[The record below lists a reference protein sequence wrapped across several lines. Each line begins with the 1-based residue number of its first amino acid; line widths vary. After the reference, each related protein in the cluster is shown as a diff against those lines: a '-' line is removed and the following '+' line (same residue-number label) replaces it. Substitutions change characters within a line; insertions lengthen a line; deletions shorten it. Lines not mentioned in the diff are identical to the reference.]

1 MASRTWRQDRRQ
13 VVRLLRAEIAAFEGD
28 GHLSR
33 GEFSSVDIDPGGFGK
48 LSCLVRSCEGRRG
61 SRPELAAAS
70 AVAALLAP
78 SAAST
83 PAAALC
89 RGDTPADVIESLIK
103 ELPRLIRLQNKV
115 SRFRMSERPKSQ
127 ALSDAS
133 YSHGV
138 ALRHV
143 LPVAAH
149 AVLAIDNLLETTS
162 DRPLHCL
169 PAPAYSAGAG
179 SLRACRA
186 GRATRNCHCGWS

>member
-1 MASRTWRQDRRQ
+1 VGQPPHPCSLGNCENSGEVANLSTTYRDAIVAANRT
-13 VVRLLRAEIAAFEGD
+13 
-28 GHLSR
+28 SK
-33 GEFSSVDIDPGGFGK
+33 GETHVTQIDPRPLGYCCAWACH
-48 LSCLVRSCEGRRG
+48 LG

-162 DRPLHCL
+162 DRPVALSPGTGLFRRGRIIAGL
-169 PAPAYSAGAG
+169 P
-179 SLRACRA
+179 
-186 GRATRNCHCGWS
+186 CG

>member
-1 MASRTWRQDRRQ
+1 MFPT
-13 VVRLLRAEIAAFEGD
+13 
-28 GHLSR
+28 
-33 GEFSSVDIDPGGFGK
+33 
-48 LSCLVRSCEGRRG
+48 
-61 SRPELAAAS
+61 
-70 AVAALLAP
+70 AP
-78 SAAST
+78 VF
-83 PAAALC
+83 AALC

-162 DRPLHCL
+162 DRPVALSPGTGLFRRGRIIAGL
-169 PAPAYSAGAG
+169 P
-179 SLRACRA
+179 
-186 GRATRNCHCGWS
+186 CG